1 VARYCAAADLF
12 VLPSLLEALPTVA
25 VEALAAGTPVLSSDN
40 PGGLELNDLFG
51 PDVAIVPRE
60 QPIPLGAAISHF
72 LHEKRRTYPGH
83 PRDRRA
89 GVHDHGGLGT
99 VSRPLRACPEYDRPM
114 TLLER
119 ISQDIAAAMRARD
132 QARLGPL
139 RMAKA
144 ALVNREVE
152 KGRPLE
158 DAEAGQVV
166 VSLIK
171 QRRDSIEQFTRGG
184 RQDLVARETAE
195 IAVLEAYLPPA
206 PDPAEIEQAVDAA
219 IAETGAT
226 SARTSDA

>member
-1 VARYCAAADLF
+1 
-12 VLPSLLEALPTVA
+12 
-25 VEALAAGTPVLSSDN
+25 
-40 PGGLELNDLFG
+40 
-51 PDVAIVPRE
+51 
-60 QPIPLGAAISHF
+60 
-72 LHEKRRTYPGH
+72 
-83 PRDRRA
+83 
-89 GVHDHGGLGT
+89 
-99 VSRPLRACPEYDRPM
+99 M

-226 SARTSDA
+226 SAKDLGRVMKAALGRLAGRPVDGRTVNDLVRRKLGG